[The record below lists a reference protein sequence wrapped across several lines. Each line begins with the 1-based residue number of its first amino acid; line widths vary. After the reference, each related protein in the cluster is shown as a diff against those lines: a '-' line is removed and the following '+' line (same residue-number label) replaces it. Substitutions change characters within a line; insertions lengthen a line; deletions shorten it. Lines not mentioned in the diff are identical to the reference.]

1 MPRNR
6 AIGERTLGSS
16 VIVLILDHRPACVIS
31 LMFPPSHFPPIPI
44 GVCFC
49 QCFVCKSAYVAHSQ
63 RVRYVTRSVR
73 CRVFPTVLT
82 PMLCLEAFPSKR
94 MCNRPLRNSRNRG
107 GDSVWGPFFG
117 FYFLFFSYQGLLH
130 VVGIQRHRFDRPGPQ
145 LAGMSRN
152 WQKKWFSTFFFG
164 QLHSFSVFLL
174 LNFFRCVAQE
184 TSSHSSWFNFC
195 PTKNSSRFVGAAHPC
210 CT

>member
-1 MPRNR
+1 
-6 AIGERTLGSS
+6 
-16 VIVLILDHRPACVIS
+16 
-31 LMFPPSHFPPIPI
+31 MFPPSHFPPIPI

-184 TSSHSSWFNFC
+184 TSYLHTVLGSTFVQRRTAVVLLVQLILAVPRQTPQNFQF
-195 PTKNSSRFVGAAHPC
+195 RFCQVYQLVRLFVPYI
-210 CT
+210 